1 MTEMGCSHV
10 KSVQSQG
17 QSYTELICWPSLTLR
32 ADLLSSVRENLNLF
46 SNSRISNINN
56 LSRTLF
62 MFFNL
67 LYFSVCVVKRE
78 VENRKH
84 DRRNAL
90 LRIFSINNIFI
101 SRSAPIKM
109 QIKSLGLWKLFL
121 FKFCTRYL
129 TTYLTCFLKLN
140 KLQTANWYLQLYLL
154 AAGFWYFKKFNQ
166 SSFYVK

>member
-1 MTEMGCSHV
+1 MWSVQC
-10 KSVQSQG
+10 VQSQG
-17 QSYTELICWPSLTLR
+17 QSHTEHNLLTGSGSESWSPIKCQEEFKPIL
-32 ADLLSSVRENLNLF
+32 EQ
-46 SNSRISNINN
+46 SNTINN

-67 LYFSVCVVKRE
+67 IYFSVCVVKRE

-140 KLQTANWYLQLYLL
+140 KLQTPNWYLQLYLL